1 MRNKPSEID
10 VKIEELVK
18 RKEEIQK
25 KQLVVYSNNMSQQ
38 VFNQLSDQLSLV
50 EMEIYHYQSLK
61 VAEAEK
67 KNDDED
73 GLII

>member
-50 EMEIYHYQSLK
+50 EMEIYHCQALK

-67 KNDDED
+67 KNDDD
-73 GLII
+73 NGLII